1 VTVADVSGLIDL
13 ADAKVSLGITTTTH
27 DADIQR
33 YIGAATPV
41 IERITGPI
49 LLGSRT
55 FTFDGGTAAIVL
67 PVRFNTVTAITESGT
82 TITDYFT
89 VPSQG
94 IIYAGT
100 TTVPRNF
107 VTGTRNISVTVTVGL
122 ARVPENVALAARE
135 LVRHWWQLGRQG
147 NRPAFGNDGQL
158 EVANGFGVPT
168 RRVMELVS
176 PNIDVGG
183 FA

>member
-1 VTVADVSGLIDL
+1 MTDVSGLIDL
-13 ADAKVSLGITTTTH
+13 ADAKTSLGITTTTH
-27 DADIQR
+27 DNDIQR

-55 FTFDGGTAAIVL
+55 YALDGGKGSVVL
-67 PVRFNTVTAITESGT
+67 PVRFNTVTSVTESGT
-82 TITDYFT
+82 LTTDYHSA
-89 VPSQG
+89 PSQG

-100 TTVPRNF
+100 TVAARTFAN
-107 VTGTRNISVTVTVGL
+107 GIRNIVVVVTVG
-122 ARVPENVALAARE
+122 AAAVPENVALAARE

-147 NRPAFGNDGQL
+147 NRPSFGDDGAL

-168 RRVMELVS
+168 RRVFELCA
-176 PNIDVGG
+176 PNVDMGG

>member
-1 VTVADVSGLIDL
+1 MADVSGLIDL
-13 ADAKVSLGITTTTH
+13 ADAKASLGITTTTN
-27 DADIQR
+27 DNDIQR

-41 IERITGPI
+41 IEKITGPI

-55 FTFDGGTAAIVL
+55 YSLDGGRAAIVL
-67 PVRFNTVTAITESGT
+67 PVRFNSVTSITENGVAT
-82 TITDYFT
+82 TDYHT
-89 VPSQG
+89 APSQG
-94 IIYAGT
+94 VIFAGT
-100 TTVPRNF
+100 TTASRTF
-107 VTGTRNISVTVTVGL
+107 ADGTRNITVTVSVGNV
-122 ARVPENVALAARE
+122 AVPENVALAARE

-147 NRPAFGNDGQL
+147 NRPQFGNDGAL

-176 PNIDVGG
+176 PNADLGG